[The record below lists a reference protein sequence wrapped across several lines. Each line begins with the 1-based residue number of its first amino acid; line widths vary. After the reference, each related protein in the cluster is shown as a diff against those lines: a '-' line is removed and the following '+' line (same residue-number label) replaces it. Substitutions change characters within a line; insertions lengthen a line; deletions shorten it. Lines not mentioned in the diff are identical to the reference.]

1 MLLTQDL
8 KHGRYLIKNSFIIV
22 CHSQALPLVITDF
35 QKVGSLCLPSF
46 QRHAPWCTHLPGE
59 RGEEQEQL
67 QTPLTSSLLLVTCP
81 LPPQARCQSPLP
93 GQGAARVGSL
103 GPPPAGSG
111 SRPLSRL
118 YFALKMQSI
127 PAILITGR
135 CISQQPVHTKE
146 QQTKNDFSTCLQPLP
161 FFPPETSPQSLPPR
175 PRKALQVCT
184 ISFRVC

>member
-1 MLLTQDL
+1 MHLGAPTCLGKGERSRSNFGHFWL
-8 KHGRYLIKNSFIIV
+8 PPSSLSHV
-22 CHSQALPLVITDF
+22 PLPL
-35 QKVGSLCLPSF
+35 
-46 QRHAPWCTHLPGE
+46 
-59 RGEEQEQL
+59 
-67 QTPLTSSLLLVTCP
+67 
-81 LPPQARCQSPLP
+81 QARCQSPLP

-103 GPPPAGSG
+103 GPSPAGSG

-161 FFPPETSPQSLPPR
+161 FFSPETSPQSLPPR

-184 ISFRVC
+184 ISFRVCWCDIKVFFL